1 MVVDVRQGDDVQR
14 VTKIDSWPQAVVA
27 VSGLVATGAIVVAL
41 VWAGWSG
48 EAIIGFAALAAGLFT
63 GQYVNTRRASAVEAK
78 TDQQTQTLATI
89 VRQTNGLSH
98 EEREKLADEA
108 ADRAAVRVIAAYRN
122 GELR

>member
-1 MVVDVRQGDDVQR
+1 MGEGEAVQR
-14 VTKIDSWPQAVVA
+14 VVKVDSWPQAVVA
-27 VSGLVATGAIVVAL
+27 ASGVVATGGIVVAL

-63 GQYVNTRRASAVEAK
+63 GQYVTTRRASAVEAK

-89 VRQTNGLSH
+89 VRQTNGLS
-98 EEREKLADEA
+98 EAEREKLADEA
-108 ADRAAVRVIAAYRN
+108 ADRAAVRVIAAYRA